1 MSDVAKLLD
10 EKLKEAMRTKH
21 EPMLNLVRMLKT
33 RVMERRTA
41 SGFSGEVNDA
51 LWLDVISAYAKS
63 AEKGISEFEK
73 VGNDSA
79 RAQIEALRWEVE
91 TCRAWLPQK
100 ADEAQTRVWVEAVIA
115 GLGGKEK
122 AKMGAVLGGV
132 MKNHKDDVDAGV
144 VKRVA
149 EALLAP

>member
-1 MSDVAKLLD
+1 MSDLGKLLD
-10 EKLKEAMRTKH
+10 DKLKESMRARD

-33 RVMERRTA
+33 KMMERRTA
-41 SGFSGEVNDA
+41 PGFSDTIDDA

-63 AEKGISEFEK
+63 AEKAVGEFEK
-73 VGNDSA
+73 VQSETA
-79 RAQIEALRWEVE
+79 REQIATLRWEVE
-91 TCRAWLPQK
+91 ACRAWLPTK
-100 ADEAQTRVWVEAVIA
+100 ADDAQTRVWVEEVIA

-122 AKMGAVLGGV
+122 ARIGAVMGGV
-132 MKNHKDDVDAGV
+132 MKNHKDDVDAST